1 MFFRPGAHKDH
12 GLPHNP
18 FKSLVVPRPIG
29 WISSLA
35 GDGTLNLAPF
45 SYFNA
50 VNDNPPIVL
59 FGPSGRQRD
68 DWVKDTL
75 RNVEETGEFVTNMA
89 TWDLREEMNQTSA
102 TVGPE
107 VDEATLTGLEMIPS
121 ELVKP
126 PRVAASPVHMEC
138 KYLKTVEFPTNSP
151 EARCYVCFGEVVGIH
166 IDDSVIDDKGHVDV
180 TRFKPIA
187 RLGYMEYAVVEKVFV
202 MNRPE

>member
-1 MFFRPGAHKDH
+1 MFFRPGEHKDH

-50 VNDNPPIVL
+50 VADDPPIVL
-59 FGPSGRQRD
+59 FSPSGRQRD
-68 DWVKDTL
+68 DWIKDTL

-89 TWDLREEMNQTSA
+89 TWDLREQMNQTSA
-102 TVGPE
+102 AVGPE
-107 VDEATLTGLEMIPS
+107 VDEAALAGLEMVPS
-121 ELVKP
+121 NFVKP
-126 PRVAASPVHMEC
+126 PRVAASPVQMEC
-138 KYLKTVEFPTNSP
+138 KYIKTVEFPTNRA
-151 EARCYVCFGEVVGIH
+151 EGRCYVCFGEVIGIH
-166 IDDSVIDDKGHVDV
+166 IDDAVIDEKGQVDV

-187 RLGYMEYAVVEKVFV
+187 RLGYMEYATVEKVFI
-202 MNRPE
+202 MNRPS

>member
-1 MFFRPGAHKDH
+1 MFFRPGEHKDH

-29 WISSLA
+29 WITSLA

-50 VNDNPPIVL
+50 VGDDPPIVL
-59 FGPSGRQRD
+59 FAPSGRQRD
-68 DWVKDTL
+68 DWIKDTL

-102 TVGPE
+102 AVGPE
-107 VDEATLTGLEMIPS
+107 VDEAADAGLEMIPS
-121 ELVKP
+121 QLVKP

-138 KYLKTVEFPTNSP
+138 KYLKTVEFPTNKP

-166 IDDSVIDDKGHVDV
+166 IDDSVVNEKGHVDV

-187 RLGYMEYAVVEKVFV
+187 RLGYMEYAVVDDVFV
-202 MNRPE
+202 MQRPE

>member
-1 MFFRPGAHKDH
+1 MFFRPGEHKDH

-29 WISSLA
+29 WITSLA

-50 VNDNPPIVL
+50 VGDDPPIVL
-59 FGPSGRQRD
+59 FAPSGRQRD
-68 DWVKDTL
+68 DWIKDTL

-89 TWDLREEMNQTSA
+89 TWDLRDEMNRTSA
-102 TVGPE
+102 MVGPE
-107 VDEATLTGLEMIPS
+107 VDEAAEAGLEMIPS
-121 ELVKP
+121 QMVKP

-138 KYLKTVEFPTNSP
+138 KYLKTVEFPTNKP

-166 IDDSVIDDKGHVDV
+166 IDDSVINEKGLVDI

-187 RLGYMEYAVVEKVFV
+187 RLGYMEYAVVDEVFV
-202 MNRPE
+202 MHRPE

>member
-1 MFFRPGAHKDH
+1 MFFRPGEHKDH

-29 WISSLA
+29 WITSLA

-50 VNDNPPIVL
+50 VGDNPPIVL
-59 FGPSGRQRD
+59 FAPSGRQRE
-68 DWVKDTL
+68 DWIKDSL

-102 TVGPE
+102 TVAPE
-107 VDEATLTGLEMIPS
+107 VDEAAEAGLEMIPS
-121 ELVKP
+121 KLVKP

-138 KYLKTVEFPTNSP
+138 KFLKTVEFPTNDP
-151 EARCYVCFGEVVGIH
+151 GARCYVCFGEVVGIH
-166 IDDSVIDDKGHVDV
+166 IDDAVIDDRGHVDV

-187 RLGYMEYAVVEKVFV
+187 RLGYMEYGVIEKVFV
-202 MNRPE
+202 MQRPE